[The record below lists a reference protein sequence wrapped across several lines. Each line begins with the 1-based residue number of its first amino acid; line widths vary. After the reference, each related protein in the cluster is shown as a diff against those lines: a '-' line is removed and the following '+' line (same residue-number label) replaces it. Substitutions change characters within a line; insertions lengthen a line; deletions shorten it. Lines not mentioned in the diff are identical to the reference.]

1 MEKPGRV
8 EGGCAEKSIEQLLE
22 LLLLRG
28 DHAHFHHQPFAK
40 CLFYLSIAQL
50 DCFMIDIQESVSLNI
65 KWCNL
70 HLVVEGN
77 LNLTMF
83 GNTYL
88 LSKILLLA
96 LNNIMQIMILW
107 LRIR

>member
-1 MEKPGRV
+1 M
-8 EGGCAEKSIEQLLE
+8 A
-22 LLLLRG
+22 
-28 DHAHFHHQPFAK
+28 QPA
-40 CLFYLSIAQL
+40 S
-50 DCFMIDIQESVSLNI
+50 
-65 KWCNL
+65 
-70 HLVVEGN
+70 VVEGN

-107 LRIR
+107 LRIG

>member
-1 MEKPGRV
+1 
-8 EGGCAEKSIEQLLE
+8 
-22 LLLLRG
+22 
-28 DHAHFHHQPFAK
+28 
-40 CLFYLSIAQL
+40 
-50 DCFMIDIQESVSLNI
+50 VSSNI

-107 LRIR
+107 LRIRYQIEIVS